1 MTLRSSPRDTPVLI
15 AGGGPVGLSL
25 AVELG
30 LRGIECVVVEPR
42 PQPTRLRPRAK
53 TLNARTMEHARR
65 WGLAGRLRAA
75 APLPVSWSQD
85 VSFCTTFLGREIT
98 RFTGVLGLADDGDS
112 PERGQQLPQY
122 VLEEVLREVA
132 AELPTVDLRLGWRLQ
147 SLAPAG
153 PGDVDGPVHATLVD
167 PAGAGV
173 PVTAEY
179 VVGADGARSVVR
191 EQIGA
196 RYVGATALRPN
207 TGLVFR
213 SRELVSAVPHPPAVQ
228 TWLLNRQTPG
238 MMGPIDRD
246 GLWWLIAFGVDGRSA
261 DFDPGR
267 LISGALG
274 RELAVE
280 VVSTDP
286 WTARMELVDRCRS
299 GRVFLVGDAAHLNP
313 PFGGHGLNTGIGDA
327 VDLGWKLAAVLAGWG
342 GPGLLDSYE
351 AERRPLHRRVIDEAT
366 SNMATLA
373 PELLDDGLDRPGPD
387 GDRARSAAAGR
398 IEQTKRAEYFC
409 TDLVLGHRYAGSPV
423 LQAWPDGHGHGDGT
437 RSGPRAGP
445 GFAAPGGRLPHV
457 WVSPQVSALD
467 LVTGPHLILTA
478 DRELGARTERAAS
491 AAGLPVTVTVLLPPL
506 MRRLGAELI
515 VVRPD
520 QVVAAVWPA
529 PASGRVAAADQP
541 AEADVAATAGFLD
554 TTMAMLGGRQ
564 GADETWTRSR

>member
-1 MTLRSSPRDTPVLI
+1 
-15 AGGGPVGLSL
+15 
-25 AVELG
+25 
-30 LRGIECVVVEPR
+30 
-42 PQPTRLRPRAK
+42 
-53 TLNARTMEHARR
+53 MEHARR

-112 PERGQQLPQY
+112 PERGQQMPQY
-122 VLEEVLREVA
+122 ALEEVLREVA

-147 SLAPAG
+147 SLGAAGRGDAAG
-153 PGDVDGPVHATLVD
+153 PGDGDGGDIGGPVHATLLD
-167 PAGAGV
+167 PAGNAV
-173 PVTAEY
+173 EVTAEY

-213 SRELVSAVPHPPAVQ
+213 SRELVSAAAHPPAVQ

-261 DFDPGR
+261 DFNPAR

-327 VDLGWKLAAVLAGWG
+327 VDLGWKLAAALAGWG
-342 GPGLLDSYE
+342 GPALLDSYE

-387 GDRARSAAAGR
+387 GDRARSAAASR
-398 IEQTKRAEYFC
+398 IEQTKRAEYFS
-409 TDLVLGHRYAGSPV
+409 TDLVLGHRYADSPV
-423 LQAWPDGHGHGDGT
+423 LPASP
-437 RSGPRAGP
+437 
-445 GFAAPGGRLPHV
+445 AAPAGRTDVVVAGGRLPHQ
-457 WVSPQVSALD
+457 WVSPQVSTLD
-467 LVTGPHLILTA
+467 LVTGAHAILTA
-478 DRELGARTERAAS
+478 DSELGARAGRAAQ
-491 AAGLPVTVTVLLPPL
+491 AAGLPVTVSTLEAAL

-529 PASGRVAAADQP
+529 SGPDHGSP
-541 AEADVAATAGFLD
+541 DTTFLD
-554 TTMAMLGGRQ
+554 TTMAMLSGRQ
-564 GADETWTRSR
+564 GAETRWTRSS

>member
-1 MTLRSSPRDTPVLI
+1 MTLPSSVRDTPVLI
-15 AGGGPVGLSL
+15 AGGGPVGLAL

-147 SLAPAG
+147 SLDAAG
-153 PGDVDGPVHATLVD
+153 LGDSDGGSDGGGSDGGGSDGGVADGPVRGTLLD
-167 PAGAGV
+167 PAGVAV

-196 RYVGATALRPN
+196 RYVGASGLRPN

-261 DFDPGR
+261 DFNPAR

-274 RELAVE
+274 RELPVE

-342 GPGLLDSYE
+342 GPALLDSYE

-366 SNMATLA
+366 ANMATLA
-373 PELLDDGLDRPGPD
+373 PELLDDDLDHPGPD

-398 IEQTKRAEYFC
+398 IEQTKRAEYFS
-409 TDLVLGHRYAGSPV
+409 TDLVLGHRYADSPV
-423 LQAWPDGHGHGDGT
+423 LPASP
-437 RSGPRAGP
+437 
-445 GFAAPGGRLPHV
+445 AAPEGGTEVAVVGGRLPHQ
-457 WVSPQVSALD
+457 WVSPQVSTLD
-467 LVTGPHLILTA
+467 LVSGGHAILAA
-478 DRELGARTERAAS
+478 DGELGARAGRAAA
-491 AAGLPVTVTVLLPPL
+491 AAGLPVTVTTLEQAL
-506 MRRLGAELI
+506 MRRLGAQLI
-515 VVRPD
+515 VARPD

-529 PASGRVAAADQP
+529 PAPDST
-541 AEADVAATAGFLD
+541 EFLD
-554 TTMAMLGGRQ
+554 TTMAMLGGRP
-564 GADETWTRSR
+564 GAETTWTRSR

>member
-1 MTLRSSPRDTPVLI
+1 MERTAPMSRDTPVLI
-15 AGGGPVGLSL
+15 AGAGPVGLAL
-25 AVELG
+25 AVELS
-30 LRGIECVVVEPR
+30 LRGVECLVVEPR

-85 VSFCTTFLGREIT
+85 VSFCTTFLGREIA

-112 PERGQQLPQY
+112 PERGQQMPQY

-132 AELPTVDLRLGWRLQ
+132 AELAPVDLRLGWRLQ
-147 SLAPAG
+147 SLDAAG
-153 PGDVDGPVHATLVD
+153 PGDGDGGGGDGRGINGGGGDGPVRATLLD
-167 PAGAGV
+167 PAGNAI
-173 PVTAEY
+173 PVMAEY

-196 RYVGATALRPN
+196 QYVGATALRPN

-213 SRELVSAVPHPPAVQ
+213 SRELARAVPHPPAVQ

-246 GLWWLIAFGVDGRSA
+246 GLWWLIAFGVDGRAA
-261 DFDPGR
+261 DFNPAR

-274 RELAVE
+274 RELPVE

-327 VDLGWKLAAVLAGWG
+327 VDLGWKLAATLAGWG
-342 GPGLLDSYE
+342 GPALLDSYE

-373 PELLDDGLDRPGPD
+373 PELLDDGLERPGPE
-387 GDRARSAAAGR
+387 GDRARSAAASR
-398 IEQTKRAEYFC
+398 IEQTKRAEYFS
-409 TDLVLGHRYAGSPV
+409 TDLVLGHRYADSPV
-423 LQAWPDGHGHGDGT
+423 LP
-437 RSGPRAGP
+437 
-445 GFAAPGGRLPHV
+445 AAPAAPEGGADCAVPGGRLPHQ
-457 WVSPQVSALD
+457 WVSPQVSTLD
-467 LVTGPHLILTA
+467 LVTGAHAILAA
-478 DRELGARTERAAS
+478 DGGLAARAGRAAA
-491 AAGLPVTVTVLLPPL
+491 AAGLPVTVTTLEPAL

-529 PASGRVAAADQP
+529 PGPDQP
-541 AEADVAATAGFLD
+541 AETEFLD
-554 TTMAMLGGRQ
+554 TTAAMLGGRQ
-564 GADETWTRSR
+564 GAETTWTRSR